1 MIKHICMFK
10 MKENANG
17 KSGYENAVEAAA
29 RLEDFMCKIPSLKK
43 IEAKVNAKAAPQ
55 DNYEL
60 VLICDFEDI
69 DGLNEYQKHPVHVE
83 FAKMLGELR
92 ESRACIDYEF

>member
-1 MIKHICMFK
+1 
-10 MKENANG
+10 MKESANG

-29 RLEDFMCKIPSLKK
+29 RLQELDGKIPSLKK
-43 IEAKVNAKAAPQ
+43 IEVKVNSKEAPQ

-60 VLICDFEDI
+60 VLICDFEDVE
-69 DGLNEYQKHPVHVE
+69 GLDAYQKHPLHVE
-83 FAKMLGELR
+83 CAKMIGEVR

>member
-10 MKENANG
+10 MKEMANG
-17 KSGYENAVEAAA
+17 KSGYENAVEAAKH
-29 RLEDFMCKIPSLKK
+29 LEGFMGKIPSLKK
-43 IEAKVNAKAAPQ
+43 IEAKVNAKDAPQ

-60 VLICDFEDI
+60 VLICDFDDI
-69 DGLNEYQKHPVHVE
+69 NGLNEYQKHPVHVE
-83 FAKMLGELR
+83 FAKILGELR

>member
-17 KSGYENAVEAAA
+17 KSGYENALEAAA
-29 RLEDFMCKIPSLKK
+29 RLEEFNGKIPSLRK
-43 IEAKVNAKAAPQ
+43 IEAKVNAKDAPQ

-60 VLICDFEDI
+60 VLICDFDDI

-83 FAKMLGELR
+83 FAKELAPLR
-92 ESRACIDYEF
+92 ELRACIDYEF

>member
-1 MIKHICMFK
+1 
-10 MKENANG
+10 MKESANG

-29 RLEDFMCKIPSLKK
+29 RLQELDGKIPSLKK
-43 IEAKVNAKAAPQ
+43 IEVKVNSKEAPQ

-60 VLICDFEDI
+60 VLICDFEDVE
-69 DGLNEYQKHPVHVE
+69 GLDAYQKHPLHVE
-83 FAKMLGELR
+83 CAKKIGEVR